1 MDGVLAFRR
10 DGVPSAPRARSP
22 LSRQAGRVAWIVAPV
37 LLAGLGQVIVLKTR
51 LLAGLAV
58 PIDRGLQWRGKPV
71 LGPRKTWRGVIIMT
85 TLSALVAGGQAMAAR
100 HSARLRALSPFDYD
114 RTNPWLLGFTLGLG
128 YCLAELPNSFVK
140 RRLDIAPAGTTD
152 KWARRQSLVATSH
165 SVPAS
170 LVALRL
176 FYKPTRMETSLAF
189 STGLALHVGVDQLM
203 HAWGVKR
210 RAYRPSIEVPSK
222 RPPAGT
228 GRLSRP

>member
-1 MDGVLAFRR
+1 
-10 DGVPSAPRARSP
+10 
-22 LSRQAGRVAWIVAPV
+22 
-37 LLAGLGQVIVLKTR
+37 LAGLGQVIVLKTG

-58 PIDRGLQWRGKPV
+58 PIDRGRQWRGKPV

-100 HSARLRALSPFDYD
+100 HSARLRALSPFDYG

-152 KWARRQSLVATSH
+152 KWARLQYLVDQSDSVAGC
-165 SVPAS
+165 

-176 FYKPTRMETSLAF
+176 FYKPSRMETSLAF

-210 RAYRPSIEVPSK
+210 RAYRPSIEIPSK
-222 RPPAGT
+222 LPTAGT
-228 GRLSRP
+228 GRLSSP